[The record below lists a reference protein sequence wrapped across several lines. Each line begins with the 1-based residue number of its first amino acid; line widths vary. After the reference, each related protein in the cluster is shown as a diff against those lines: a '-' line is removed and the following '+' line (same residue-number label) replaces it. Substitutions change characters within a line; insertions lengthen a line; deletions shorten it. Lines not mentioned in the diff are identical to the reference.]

1 MATLEAGRF
10 TKYLTSNT
18 SSPYFDGDYYHDMR
32 GGLSITYE
40 LNSAKTGYV
49 LSIVHKVQGKQDVS
63 GRDWSWNSV
72 TVTSKVNGKQ
82 SGQFSGKPP
91 ISYQTIG
98 TKNLGT
104 STYTVPLNSDGSCSC
119 TITCSATDGNHTRSW
134 AVKYTLPTVAL
145 KSSISNNSS
154 TSNYIDFG
162 SNVTFTISRPNT
174 STTHSL
180 SYTIGNTTYNIG
192 SGIGDSI
199 TYAFPRS
206 LVSLFPNNLNVSIP
220 VKCVN
225 SNGMSSETTVY
236 LHVPNSYVPTCSLA
250 ISDVGIVPTSWGIWL
265 KSKSKLK
272 GVISA
277 SGVAGSSITGYSAS
291 ANGASYSNSTF
302 TTDYLKNTGSQT
314 IKANVA
320 DSRGRS
326 KSDSKTINVVDY
338 WTPTLSNFSVV
349 RCNESGVEDNDGTYG
364 KVKCGFSIA
373 PCSNNNT
380 RYLIVKYG
388 DVSKTFTLDSFSGTV
403 EDTEQLFSG
412 LSTSSSHAFEFYVID
427 YFNPNGIKYNFS
439 MPPSFVTISYLAGG
453 KGVTIGQ
460 IATKEGFQIEMDAFY
475 KGQPF
480 LETEDVDEW

>member
-32 GGLSITYE
+32 GGLSVTYE

-91 ISYQTIG
+91 ISYQTNG

-104 STYTVPLNSDGSCSC
+104 STCTVPLNSDGSCSC

-145 KSSISNNSS
+145 NSSISNNSS
-154 TSNYIDFG
+154 TSNYLDFG
-162 SNVTFTISRPNT
+162 SNITFTISRPNT

-192 SGIGDSI
+192 SGIGDSK
-199 TYAFPRS
+199 TYAFPTS
-206 LVSLFPNNLNVSIP
+206 LVNLFPNNLNVSIQ

-250 ISDVGIVPTSWGIWL
+250 ISDVGVVPTSWGIWL

-291 ANGASYSNSTF
+291 ANGASYSNSIF

-314 IKANVA
+314 INANVA

-373 PCSNNNT
+373 PCSDNNT
-380 RYLIVKYG
+380 KSLIVKYG
-388 DVSKTFTLDSFSGTV
+388 DVSKTFTLNSYSGTV
-403 EDTEQLFSG
+403 EDAEQLFSG

-427 YFNPNGIKYNFS
+427 YFNPNGIKYNFP
-439 MPPSFVTISYLAGG
+439 MPPSFVTVSYLAGG

-460 IATKEGFQIEMDAFY
+460 IATKEGLQIEMDAFY

-480 LETEDVDEW
+480 LEIEDVDEW

>member
-1 MATLEAGRF
+1 MATLEAGRW
-10 TKYLTSNT
+10 TKFLTSNT
-18 SSPYFDGDYYHDMR
+18 SSPFDDGDYYYDMR

-40 LNSAKTGYV
+40 LNVAKTGYV
-49 LSIVHKVQGKQDVS
+49 LSIAHKVQGKQDVS
-63 GRDWSWNSV
+63 GSFSWSTA
-72 TVTSKVNGKQ
+72 TVSSKVNGT
-82 SGQFSGKPP
+82 SVGTYSGKPP
-91 ISYQTIG
+91 TSYQVLG
-98 TKNLGT
+98 TKTLGT
-104 STYTVPLNSDGSCSC
+104 KTCTVPLSSDGTCSC
-119 TITCSATDGNHTRSW
+119 TITCTATDGNHTRSW
-134 AVKYTLPTVAL
+134 SVKYTLPTVAL
-145 KSSISNNSS
+145 NSAISNNSS

-192 SGIGDSI
+192 SEIGDST
-199 TYAFPRS
+199 TYAFPTS
-206 LVSLFPNNLNVSIP
+206 LISLFPNNLNVSIP

-225 SNGMSSETTVY
+225 SNGTSSETTVY

-250 ISDVGIVPTSWGIWL
+250 ISDVGTVPTSWGIWL

-302 TTDYLKNTGSQT
+302 TTEYLKNTGNQT
-314 IKANVA
+314 IYANVA

-380 RYLIVKYG
+380 RSLVVKYG
-388 DVSKTFTLDSFSGTV
+388 DVSKTFTLDSYSGTV

-412 LSTSSSHAFEFYVID
+412 LSTSSSHAFEFYLID
-427 YFNPNGIKYNFS
+427 YFNPNGIKYNFP

-460 IATKEGFQIEMDAFY
+460 IATKEGLQIEMDAFY

-480 LETEDVDEW
+480 LEIEDVDEW